1 MAEIACIWDDIID
14 ERLHPEDCLLAF
26 GDSTTAMGWIHKS
39 KYKSD
44 SDSNESAEA
53 QLTVARK
60 LADLVIDND
69 LKLYSQWF
77 AGAKNKV
84 ADFLSREG
92 GLLNDTQLTNT
103 LLSNFPQ
110 QVPKNCSI
118 SVLLKHDITSFF
130 SATLQKLP
138 KRQPQLHS
146 TKDSVAQ
153 PGEIGKVSLSPL
165 NSQMTTSWNSSH
177 NMKETNFSPCLLI
190 PQIPTYTSERNLRTG

>member
-1 MAEIACIWDDIID
+1 MAEIASIWDDIID
-14 ERLHPEDCLLAF
+14 ERLHPEDCILVF

-44 SDSNESAEA
+44 SGSNESAEA
-53 QLTVARK
+53 RLTVARK

-77 AGAKNKV
+77 AGAENEV
-84 ADFLSREG
+84 ADFLSCEG

-118 SVLLKHDITSFF
+118 SVLKHEITSFF
-130 SATLQKLP
+130 SAMLQKLP
-138 KRQPQLHS
+138 KRQP
-146 TKDSVAQ
+146 
-153 PGEIGKVSLSPL
+153 
-165 NSQMTTSWNSSH
+165 
-177 NMKETNFSPCLLI
+177 
-190 PQIPTYTSERNLRTG
+190 